1 MLNTVLGKSEI
12 PTTLAFILDIKFGE
26 IRVGKRR
33 GRGGVYQVGARRDG
47 GCGKWIL

>member
-12 PTTLAFILDIKFGE
+12 PTTLAFILDIKFGK

-33 GRGGVYQVGARRDG
+33 RRGRGVTGRGEQ
-47 GCGKWIL
+47 GCGMC